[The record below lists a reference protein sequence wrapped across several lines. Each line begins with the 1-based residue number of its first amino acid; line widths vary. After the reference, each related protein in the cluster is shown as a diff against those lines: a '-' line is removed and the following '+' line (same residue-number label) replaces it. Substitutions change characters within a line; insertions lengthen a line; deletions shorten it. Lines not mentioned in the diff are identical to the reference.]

1 MFKKNLFFI
10 IFFLIS
16 FKVNAEQS
24 YAIVDIDFLVN
35 NSKAGKF
42 IQNNI
47 KSHNEKIINEFRII
61 EKRLKEEEKKLISQ
75 KKILSEEDFKKKT
88 RELNKKILSYTE
100 ERKNEINKS
109 NKKKKEALLELIAN
123 INKIIAEYAE
133 EKKISLLLDKKNII
147 MAENKNDITDE
158 IFEILNNKI
167 SKIKMN

>member
-1 MFKKNLFFI
+1 MIKKNLFFI
-10 IFFLIS
+10 IFFLVTL
-16 FKVNAEQS
+16 KANAEQS
-24 YAIVDIDFLVN
+24 YAIVDIDFLVK

-42 IQNNI
+42 IQSNI
-47 KSHNEKIINEFRII
+47 KSHNEKIINEFRSK
-61 EKRLKEEEKKLISQ
+61 EKKLKEEEKKLISQ
-75 KKILSEEDFKKKT
+75 KNNLSEEDFKKKT

-100 ERKNEINKS
+100 ERKKEINKS
-109 NKKKKEALLELIAN
+109 NKKKSDALIKLIAN
-123 INKIIAEYAE
+123 INKIIAEYAK

>member
-1 MFKKNLFFI
+1 MLKKNLFFI
-10 IFFLIS
+10 IFFLIT

-42 IQNNI
+42 IQTKI

-61 EKRLKEEEKKLISQ
+61 EKKLKEEEKKLVSQ
-75 KKILSEEDFKKKT
+75 KNILSEDDFKKKT

-100 ERKNEINKS
+100 ERKKEIDKS
-109 NKKKKEALLELIAN
+109 NKKKSDALIKLIAN

-133 EKKISLLLDKKNII
+133 EKKNI
-147 MAENKNDITDE
+147 TT
-158 IFEILNNKI
+158 FR
-167 SKIKMN
+167 

>member
-75 KKILSEEDFKKKT
+75 KKFYL
-88 RELNKKILSYTE
+88 KKILK
-100 ERKNEINKS
+100 RKQ
-109 NKKKKEALLELIAN
+109 
-123 INKIIAEYAE
+123 
-133 EKKISLLLDKKNII
+133 
-147 MAENKNDITDE
+147 EN
-158 IFEILNNKI
+158 
-167 SKIKMN
+167 

>member
-1 MFKKNLFFI
+1 MLKKNLFFI
-10 IFFLIS
+10 IFFLIT

-42 IQNNI
+42 IQTKI

-61 EKRLKEEEKKLISQ
+61 EKKLKEEEKKLVSQ
-75 KKILSEEDFKKKT
+75 KNILSEDDFKKKT

-100 ERKNEINKS
+100 ERKKEIDKS
-109 NKKKKEALLELIAN
+109 NKKKSDALIKLIAN

-147 MAENKNDITDE
+147 MAENKNDINDE

>member
-1 MFKKNLFFI
+1 MLKKNLFFI
-10 IFFLIS
+10 IFFLIT

-42 IQNNI
+42 IQTKI

-61 EKRLKEEEKKLISQ
+61 EKKLKEEEKKLVSQ
-75 KKILSEEDFKKKT
+75 KNILSEEDFKKKT

-100 ERKNEINKS
+100 ERKKEIDKS
-109 NKKKKEALLELIAN
+109 NKKKSDALIKLIAN